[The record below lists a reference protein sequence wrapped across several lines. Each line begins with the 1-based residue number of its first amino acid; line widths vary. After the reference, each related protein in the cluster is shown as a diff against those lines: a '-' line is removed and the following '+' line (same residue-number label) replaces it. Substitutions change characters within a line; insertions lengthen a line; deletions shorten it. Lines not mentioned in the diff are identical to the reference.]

1 MSSLKWSL
9 YVVACGIVAVTLTG
23 CKTVYKVP
31 LGQRTPT
38 DCGNVKLYATAIVPF
53 EFEEISTIALMYQHT
68 PHDECLRQFVA
79 EAQRLGADAVLNF
92 MLEPVNETGGFL
104 FVGTG
109 QNTTL
114 VKGVAVK
121 IKRP

>member
-1 MSSLKWSL
+1 MSIVKWSF
-9 YVVACGIVAVTLTG
+9 YVAACGIVAVTLTG

-38 DCGNVKLYATAIVPF
+38 ECGNVKLYGTENVPF
-53 EFEEISTIALMYQHT
+53 EYEEISTIALMYQHT
-68 PHDECLRQFVA
+68 PQDECLRQFVA

-92 MLEPVNETGGFL
+92 MLEPVNDTGGFM
-104 FVGTG
+104 FVGTA